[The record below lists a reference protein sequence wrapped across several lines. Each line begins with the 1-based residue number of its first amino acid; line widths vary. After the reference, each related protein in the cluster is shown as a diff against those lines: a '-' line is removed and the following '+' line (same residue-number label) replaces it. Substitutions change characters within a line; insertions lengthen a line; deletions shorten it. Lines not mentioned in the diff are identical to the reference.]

1 MGPGRTRPRRAVSMP
16 CGGLN
21 QLRQQVPADA
31 IATLIILYID
41 TALDRLVI
49 GRTWLA
55 WSGIGITAD
64 NHDRKW
70 LTDLNAGRGIRAGN
84 TPVCDWTFNIK

>member
-21 QLRQQVPADA
+21 QLRQQVLANA

-49 GRTWLA
+49 GRTWLV
-55 WSGIGITAD
+55 WSGIGMTAD

-70 LTDLNAGRGIRAGN
+70 LTDLNAGRGIRAENRAGEYG
-84 TPVCDWTFNIK
+84 

>member
-1 MGPGRTRPRRAVSMP
+1 MP

>member
-1 MGPGRTRPRRAVSMP
+1 MP

-21 QLRQQVPADA
+21 QLRQQLPADA

-41 TALDRLVI
+41 TALDCLIIGCACLV
-49 GRTWLA
+49 
-55 WSGIGITAD
+55 WSGISTTAD

-70 LTDLNAGRGIRAGN
+70 LADLNVSRGKRLGN
-84 TPVCDWTFNIK
+84 ARVCDWTFNTK